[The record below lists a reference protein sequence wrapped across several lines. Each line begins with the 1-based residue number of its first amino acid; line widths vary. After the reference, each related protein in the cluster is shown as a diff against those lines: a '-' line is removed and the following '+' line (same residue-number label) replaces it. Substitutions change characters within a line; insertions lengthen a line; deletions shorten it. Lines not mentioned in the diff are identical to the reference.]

1 MGIYSKL
8 VGKRVQVQ
16 YRAADIHLSANGTL
30 VSDSGTSI
38 VLEDHITEGEKGKT
52 IRVEIPYQS
61 KKKPCTAGPRLTYKI
76 SKFKAVRS
84 PANLSASIHLI
95 RRSTRSDSLGVLR
108 QNCGERAGIFGLH
121 LWRLE

>member
-38 VLEDHITEGEKGKT
+38 VLEDHITEGEKEKT
-52 IRVEIPYQS
+52 IRVEIPYQFVIRVNETHEGPPRAKQVPPIQS
-61 KKKPCTAGPRLTYKI
+61 KKKP
-76 SKFKAVRS
+76 
-84 PANLSASIHLI
+84 
-95 RRSTRSDSLGVLR
+95 
-108 QNCGERAGIFGLH
+108 
-121 LWRLE
+121 